1 MKRTR
6 GILGFVMAACL
17 LGGLAGCGGQAASA
31 SAAPARPASSSPASS
46 AAADAAS
53 SEAAAASSVPA
64 PEDGVLVAYFS
75 ATGNTRAVAEKIAAL
90 TGGDLYEIVPAQP
103 YTSEDLDWRNSQSR
117 SSQEMDDPD
126 ARPEIAGSPVEMD
139 GYGTLYLGYPIW
151 HGQAPPHPQH
161 LCGELRPGRDA
172 GDPLLHVGQQ
182 RHRLQCRQPGG
193 TGGRRRL
200 AGRPAVRQRRAGQR
214 AAGLDR
220 RPGVRG

>member
-31 SAAPARPASSSPASS
+31 SAAPAQPASSSPASS

-103 YTSEDLDWRNSQSR
+103 HTSEDLDWRNSQSR

-151 HGQAPPHPQH
+151 HGQAPRILSTFVESCNLEGVRVIPFCTSGSSGIGSSADSLAEQADSGAW
-161 LCGELRPGRDA
+161 LE
-172 GDPLLHVGQQ
+172 
-182 RHRLQCRQPGG
+182 
-193 TGGRRRL
+193 GRRFDSGVPDSELQAWIDSL
-200 AGRPAVRQRRAGQR
+200 A
-214 AAGLDR
+214 
-220 RPGVRG
+220 

>member
-1 MKRTR
+1 MKRTK

-31 SAAPARPASSSPASS
+31 SAAPARPASASPASS

-75 ATGNTRAVAEKIAAL
+75 ATGNTRAVAEMIAAL
-90 TGGDLYEIVPAQP
+90 TGGDLDLYEIVPAQP

-151 HGQAPPHPQH
+151 HGQAPRILSTFVESCDLEGVRVIPFCTSGSSGIGSSADSLAEQ
-161 LCGELRPGRDA
+161 A
-172 GDPLLHVGQQ
+172 G
-182 RHRLQCRQPGG
+182 GG
-193 TGGRRRL
+193 AWLEGRRFDSGVPDSELQAWIDSL
-200 AGRPAVRQRRAGQR
+200 A
-214 AAGLDR
+214 
-220 RPGVRG
+220 

>member
-1 MKRTR
+1 MKRTK

-53 SEAAAASSVPA
+53 SEAAAASGVPA

-103 YTSEDLDWRNSQSR
+103 YTNEDLDWRNSQSR

-151 HGQAPPHPQH
+151 YGQAPRILSTFVESCNLEGMRVIPFCTSGSSGIGSSADSLAEQ
-161 LCGELRPGRDA
+161 A
-172 GDPLLHVGQQ
+172 G
-182 RHRLQCRQPGG
+182 GG
-193 TGGRRRL
+193 AWLEGRRFDSGVPDSELQAWIDGL
-200 AGRPAVRQRRAGQR
+200 A
-214 AAGLDR
+214 
-220 RPGVRG
+220 

>member
-1 MKRTR
+1 MKRTK

-53 SEAAAASSVPA
+53 SEAAAASGVPA

-103 YTSEDLDWRNSQSR
+103 YTNEDLDWRNSQSR

-151 HGQAPPHPQH
+151 HGQAPRILSTFVESCDLEGVRVIPFCTSGSSGIGSSADSLAEQ
-161 LCGELRPGRDA
+161 A
-172 GDPLLHVGQQ
+172 G
-182 RHRLQCRQPGG
+182 GG
-193 TGGRRRL
+193 AWLEGRRFDSGVPDSELQAWIDSL
-200 AGRPAVRQRRAGQR
+200 A
-214 AAGLDR
+214 
-220 RPGVRG
+220 

>member
-1 MKRTR
+1 MKRTK

-53 SEAAAASSVPA
+53 SEAAAASGVPA

-103 YTSEDLDWRNSQSR
+103 YTNEDLDWRNSQSR

-151 HGQAPPHPQH
+151 HGQAPRILSTFVESCDLEGVRVIPFCTSGSSGIGSSADSLAEQ
-161 LCGELRPGRDA
+161 A
-172 GDPLLHVGQQ
+172 G
-182 RHRLQCRQPGG
+182 GG
-193 TGGRRRL
+193 AWLEGRRFDSGVPDSELQAWIDGL
-200 AGRPAVRQRRAGQR
+200 A
-214 AAGLDR
+214 
-220 RPGVRG
+220 

>member
-1 MKRTR
+1 MKRTK

-75 ATGNTRAVAEKIAAL
+75 ATSNTRAVAEKIAAL

-103 YTSEDLDWRNSQSR
+103 YTNEDLDWRNSQSR

-151 HGQAPPHPQH
+151 HGQAPRILSTFVESCDLEGVRVIPFCTSGSSGIGSSADSLAEQ
-161 LCGELRPGRDA
+161 A
-172 GDPLLHVGQQ
+172 G
-182 RHRLQCRQPGG
+182 GG
-193 TGGRRRL
+193 AWLEGRRFDSGVPDSELQAWIDSL
-200 AGRPAVRQRRAGQR
+200 A
-214 AAGLDR
+214 
-220 RPGVRG
+220 

>member
-1 MKRTR
+1 MKRTK
-6 GILGFVMAACL
+6 GILGFVMVACL
-17 LGGLAGCGGQAASA
+17 LGSLAGCGGQAASA
-31 SAAPARPASSSPASS
+31 SAAPAQPASSSPASS

-151 HGQAPPHPQH
+151 HGQAPRILSTFVESCDLEGVRVIPFCTSGSSGIGSSADSLAEQ
-161 LCGELRPGRDA
+161 A
-172 GDPLLHVGQQ
+172 G
-182 RHRLQCRQPGG
+182 GG
-193 TGGRRRL
+193 AWLEGRRFDSGVPDSELQAWIDGL
-200 AGRPAVRQRRAGQR
+200 A
-214 AAGLDR
+214 
-220 RPGVRG
+220 

>member
-1 MKRTR
+1 MKRTK

-103 YTSEDLDWRNSQSR
+103 YTNEDLDWRNSQSR

-151 HGQAPPHPQH
+151 HGQAPRILSTFVESCDLEGVRVIPFCTSGSSGIGSSADSLAEQ
-161 LCGELRPGRDA
+161 A
-172 GDPLLHVGQQ
+172 G
-182 RHRLQCRQPGG
+182 GG
-193 TGGRRRL
+193 AWLEGRRFDSGVPDSELQAWIDGL
-200 AGRPAVRQRRAGQR
+200 A
-214 AAGLDR
+214 
-220 RPGVRG
+220 

>member
-17 LGGLAGCGGQAASA
+17 LGGLAGCGGQAA
-31 SAAPARPASSSPASS
+31 PARPASSSPASS
-46 AAADAAS
+46 
-53 SEAAAASSVPA
+53 AAASSVPA

-126 ARPEIAGSPVEMD
+126 ARPEIAGIPVEMD

-151 HGQAPPHPQH
+151 HGQAPRILSTFVESCDLEGVRVIPFCTSGSSGIGSSADSLAEQ
-161 LCGELRPGRDA
+161 A
-172 GDPLLHVGQQ
+172 G
-182 RHRLQCRQPGG
+182 GG
-193 TGGRRRL
+193 AWLEGRRFDSGVPDSELQTWIDSL
-200 AGRPAVRQRRAGQR
+200 A
-214 AAGLDR
+214 
-220 RPGVRG
+220 

>member
-1 MKRTR
+1 MKRTK

-31 SAAPARPASSSPASS
+31 SAAPARPASSSPVSS

-53 SEAAAASSVPA
+53 SEAAAVASSSPA

-75 ATGNTRAVAEKIAAL
+75 ATGNTQAVAEKITAL

-151 HGQAPPHPQH
+151 YGQAPRILSTFVESCDLEGMRVIPFCTSGSSGIGSSADSLAEQ
-161 LCGELRPGRDA
+161 A
-172 GDPLLHVGQQ
+172 G
-182 RHRLQCRQPGG
+182 GG
-193 TGGRRRL
+193 AWLEGRRFDSGVPDSELQAWIDGL
-200 AGRPAVRQRRAGQR
+200 A
-214 AAGLDR
+214 
-220 RPGVRG
+220 

>member
-1 MKRTR
+1 MKRTK

-31 SAAPARPASSSPASS
+31 SAAPARPASSSPVSS

-103 YTSEDLDWRNSQSR
+103 YTNEDLDWRNSQSR

-151 HGQAPPHPQH
+151 HGQAPRILSTFVESCDLEGVRVIPFCTSGSSGIGSSAESLAEQ
-161 LCGELRPGRDA
+161 A
-172 GDPLLHVGQQ
+172 G
-182 RHRLQCRQPGG
+182 GG
-193 TGGRRRL
+193 AWLEGRRFDSGVPDSELQAWIDGL
-200 AGRPAVRQRRAGQR
+200 A
-214 AAGLDR
+214 
-220 RPGVRG
+220 

>member
-1 MKRTR
+1 MKRTK

-53 SEAAAASSVPA
+53 SEAAAASGVPA

-103 YTSEDLDWRNSQSR
+103 YTNEDLDWRNSQSR

-151 HGQAPPHPQH
+151 HGQAPRILSTFVESCDLEGVRVIPFCTSGSSGIGSSANSLAEQ
-161 LCGELRPGRDA
+161 A
-172 GDPLLHVGQQ
+172 G
-182 RHRLQCRQPGG
+182 GG
-193 TGGRRRL
+193 AWLEGRRFDSGVPDSELQAWIDSL
-200 AGRPAVRQRRAGQR
+200 A
-214 AAGLDR
+214 
-220 RPGVRG
+220 

>member
-6 GILGFVMAACL
+6 GILGFVMVACL

-151 HGQAPPHPQH
+151 HGQAPRILSTFVESCDLEGMRVIPFCTSGSSGIGSSADSLAEQ
-161 LCGELRPGRDA
+161 A
-172 GDPLLHVGQQ
+172 G
-182 RHRLQCRQPGG
+182 GG
-193 TGGRRRL
+193 AWLEGRRFDSGVPDSELQAWIDGL
-200 AGRPAVRQRRAGQR
+200 A
-214 AAGLDR
+214 
-220 RPGVRG
+220 

>member
-1 MKRTR
+1 MKRTK
-6 GILGFVMAACL
+6 GILGFVMVACL
-17 LGGLAGCGGQAASA
+17 LEGLAGCGGQAASA
-31 SAAPARPASSSPASS
+31 SAAPAQPASASPASS

-151 HGQAPPHPQH
+151 HGQAPRILSTFVESCDLEGMRVIPFCTSGSSGIGSSADSLAEQ
-161 LCGELRPGRDA
+161 A
-172 GDPLLHVGQQ
+172 G
-182 RHRLQCRQPGG
+182 GG
-193 TGGRRRL
+193 AWLEGRRFDSGVPDSELQAWIDGL
-200 AGRPAVRQRRAGQR
+200 A
-214 AAGLDR
+214 
-220 RPGVRG
+220 

>member
-1 MKRTR
+1 MKRTK

-103 YTSEDLDWRNSQSR
+103 YTNEDLDWRNSQSR

-151 HGQAPPHPQH
+151 HGQAPRILSTFVESCDLEGMRVIPFCTSGSSGIGSSADSLAEQ
-161 LCGELRPGRDA
+161 A
-172 GDPLLHVGQQ
+172 G
-182 RHRLQCRQPGG
+182 GG
-193 TGGRRRL
+193 AWLEGRRFDSGVPDSELQAWIDGL
-200 AGRPAVRQRRAGQR
+200 A
-214 AAGLDR
+214 
-220 RPGVRG
+220 

>member
-1 MKRTR
+1 MKRTK

-31 SAAPARPASSSPASS
+31 SAAPAQPASSSPASS

-139 GYGTLYLGYPIW
+139 GYGTLYLGHPIW
-151 HGQAPPHPQH
+151 HGQAPRILSTFVESCDLEGVRVIPFCTSGSSGIGSSADSLAEQ
-161 LCGELRPGRDA
+161 A
-172 GDPLLHVGQQ
+172 G
-182 RHRLQCRQPGG
+182 GG
-193 TGGRRRL
+193 AWLEGRRFDSGVPDSELQAWIDGL
-200 AGRPAVRQRRAGQR
+200 A
-214 AAGLDR
+214 
-220 RPGVRG
+220 

>member
-1 MKRTR
+1 MKRTK

-17 LGGLAGCGGQAASA
+17 LGGLAGCGGQA
-31 SAAPARPASSSPASS
+31 SAAPAQPASSSPASS

-53 SEAAAASSVPA
+53 SEAAAASGVPA

-151 HGQAPPHPQH
+151 HGQAPRILSTFVESCDLEGVRVIPFCTSGSSGIGSSADSLAEQ
-161 LCGELRPGRDA
+161 A
-172 GDPLLHVGQQ
+172 G
-182 RHRLQCRQPGG
+182 GG
-193 TGGRRRL
+193 AWLEGRRFDSGVPDSELQAWIDGL
-200 AGRPAVRQRRAGQR
+200 A
-214 AAGLDR
+214 
-220 RPGVRG
+220 

>member
-1 MKRTR
+1 MKRTK

-75 ATGNTRAVAEKIAAL
+75 ATSNTRAVAEKIAAL

-103 YTSEDLDWRNSQSR
+103 YTNEDLDWRNSQSR

-151 HGQAPPHPQH
+151 HGQAPRILSTFVESCDLEGMRVIPFCTSGSSGIGSSADSLAEQ
-161 LCGELRPGRDA
+161 A
-172 GDPLLHVGQQ
+172 G
-182 RHRLQCRQPGG
+182 GG
-193 TGGRRRL
+193 AWLEGRRFDSGVPDSELQAWIDGL
-200 AGRPAVRQRRAGQR
+200 A
-214 AAGLDR
+214 
-220 RPGVRG
+220 

>member
-1 MKRTR
+1 MKRTK
-6 GILGFVMAACL
+6 GILGFMIAACL
-17 LGGLAGCGGQAASA
+17 LGGLAGCGGQ
-31 SAAPARPASSSPASS
+31 AAPARPASSSPASS

-151 HGQAPPHPQH
+151 HGQAPRILSTFVESCDLEGVRVIPFCTSGSSGIGSSADSLAEQ
-161 LCGELRPGRDA
+161 A
-172 GDPLLHVGQQ
+172 G
-182 RHRLQCRQPGG
+182 GG
-193 TGGRRRL
+193 AWLEGRRFDSGVPDSELQAWIDGL
-200 AGRPAVRQRRAGQR
+200 A
-214 AAGLDR
+214 
-220 RPGVRG
+220 

>member
-53 SEAAAASSVPA
+53 SEAAAASGVPA

-103 YTSEDLDWRNSQSR
+103 YTNEDLDWRNSQSR

-151 HGQAPPHPQH
+151 YGQAPRILSTFVESCNLEGMRVIPFCTSGSSGIGSSADSLAEQ
-161 LCGELRPGRDA
+161 A
-172 GDPLLHVGQQ
+172 G
-182 RHRLQCRQPGG
+182 GG
-193 TGGRRRL
+193 AWLEGRRFDSGVPDSELQAWIDGL
-200 AGRPAVRQRRAGQR
+200 A
-214 AAGLDR
+214 
-220 RPGVRG
+220 

>member
-31 SAAPARPASSSPASS
+31 SVAPARPASSSPVSS
-46 AAADAAS
+46 AVADAAS

-151 HGQAPPHPQH
+151 HGQAPRI
-161 LCGELRPGRDA
+161 LSTFVESYDLE
-172 GDPLLHVGQQ
+172 
-182 RHRLQCRQPGG
+182 
-193 TGGRRRL
+193 
-200 AGRPAVRQRRAGQR
+200 
-214 AAGLDR
+214 
-220 RPGVRG
+220 GVRVIPFCTSGSSGIGSSADSLAEQAGGGAWLEGWRFDSGVPDSELQAWIDGLA

>member
-1 MKRTR
+1 MKRTK

-31 SAAPARPASSSPASS
+31 SAAPAQPASSSPASS
-46 AAADAAS
+46 AAAD
-53 SEAAAASSVPA
+53 AASSVPA

-90 TGGDLYEIVPAQP
+90 TGGDLYEIVPARP

-151 HGQAPPHPQH
+151 HGQAPRILSTFVESCDLEGVRVIPFCTSGSSGIGSSADSLAEQ
-161 LCGELRPGRDA
+161 A
-172 GDPLLHVGQQ
+172 GVGAW
-182 RHRLQCRQPGG
+182 LE
-193 TGGRRRL
+193 GRRFDSGVPDSELQAWIDGL
-200 AGRPAVRQRRAGQR
+200 A
-214 AAGLDR
+214 
-220 RPGVRG
+220 

>member
-31 SAAPARPASSSPASS
+31 SAAPAQPASSSPASS
-46 AAADAAS
+46 AAAD
-53 SEAAAASSVPA
+53 AASSVPA

-151 HGQAPPHPQH
+151 HGQAPRILSTFVESYDLEGVRVIPFCTSGSSGIGSSADSLAEQ
-161 LCGELRPGRDA
+161 A
-172 GDPLLHVGQQ
+172 G
-182 RHRLQCRQPGG
+182 GG
-193 TGGRRRL
+193 AWLEGRRFDSGVPDSELQAWIDGL
-200 AGRPAVRQRRAGQR
+200 A
-214 AAGLDR
+214 
-220 RPGVRG
+220 

>member
-1 MKRTR
+1 MKRTK

-46 AAADAAS
+46 AAADAVS
-53 SEAAAASSVPA
+53 GEAAAVSSVPA

-151 HGQAPPHPQH
+151 HGQAPRILSTFVESCDLEGVRVIPFCTSGSSGIGSSADSLAEQ
-161 LCGELRPGRDA
+161 A
-172 GDPLLHVGQQ
+172 G
-182 RHRLQCRQPGG
+182 GG
-193 TGGRRRL
+193 AWLEGRRFDSGVPDSELQAWIDGL
-200 AGRPAVRQRRAGQR
+200 A
-214 AAGLDR
+214 
-220 RPGVRG
+220 

>member
-1 MKRTR
+1 MKRTK

-103 YTSEDLDWRNSQSR
+103 YTNEDLDWRNSQSR

-151 HGQAPPHPQH
+151 HGQAPRILSTFVESCDLEGVRVIPFCTSGSSGIGSSADSLAEQ
-161 LCGELRPGRDA
+161 A
-172 GDPLLHVGQQ
+172 G
-182 RHRLQCRQPGG
+182 GG
-193 TGGRRRL
+193 AWLEGRRFDSGVPDSELQAWIDSL
-200 AGRPAVRQRRAGQR
+200 A
-214 AAGLDR
+214 
-220 RPGVRG
+220 

>member
-17 LGGLAGCGGQAASA
+17 LGGLAGCGGQAA
-31 SAAPARPASSSPASS
+31 PARPASSSPASS
-46 AAADAAS
+46 
-53 SEAAAASSVPA
+53 AAASSVPA

-139 GYGTLYLGYPIW
+139 GYGTLYLSYPIW
-151 HGQAPPHPQH
+151 HGQAPRILSTFVESCDLEGVRVIPFCTSGSSGIGSSADSLAEQ
-161 LCGELRPGRDA
+161 A
-172 GDPLLHVGQQ
+172 G
-182 RHRLQCRQPGG
+182 GG
-193 TGGRRRL
+193 AWLEGRRFDSGVPDSELQAWIDGL
-200 AGRPAVRQRRAGQR
+200 A
-214 AAGLDR
+214 
-220 RPGVRG
+220 

>member
-1 MKRTR
+1 MKRTK

-17 LGGLAGCGGQAASA
+17 LGGLAGCGGRAASA
-31 SAAPARPASSSPASS
+31 SAAPAQPASSSPASS
-46 AAADAAS
+46 TAADAAS

-103 YTSEDLDWRNSQSR
+103 YTNEDLDWRNSQSR

-151 HGQAPPHPQH
+151 HGQAPRILSTFVESCDLEGMRVIPFCTSGSSGIGSSADSLAEQ
-161 LCGELRPGRDA
+161 A
-172 GDPLLHVGQQ
+172 G
-182 RHRLQCRQPGG
+182 GG
-193 TGGRRRL
+193 AWLEGRRFDSGVPDSELQAWINSL
-200 AGRPAVRQRRAGQR
+200 A
-214 AAGLDR
+214 
-220 RPGVRG
+220 